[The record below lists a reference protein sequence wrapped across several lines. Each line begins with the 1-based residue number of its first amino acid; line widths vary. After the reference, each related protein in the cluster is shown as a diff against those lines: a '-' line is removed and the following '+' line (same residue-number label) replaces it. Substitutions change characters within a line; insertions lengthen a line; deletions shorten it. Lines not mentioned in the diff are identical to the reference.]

1 MVEKLYSLENSV
13 IDYYTRFTNFA
24 VRLFYD
30 NKTARWLISIFMV
43 LLVYLL
49 ISSHSNIY
57 TQIAFGYGSIFFMYI
72 VLKFENIP
80 EYLRLFVK
88 VLATILVLR
97 YMYWRV
103 TSLVYDGFFDYI
115 GALLLLFAE
124 SIAVGIYLLGVFT
137 SMNVLKREPIPL
149 SDYDEADYP
158 VVDVF
163 IPTYNE
169 PYEML
174 EKTALAA
181 LAFDYPKDKFNVC
194 ILDDGGTDQKCND
207 SNPQKAKAAQERR
220 AYLKK
225 FCDDTGALY
234 ITRARNEH
242 AKAGNMNSAL
252 DYVSGDLLLILDADH
267 IPAPE
272 FLQNTVGW
280 FLKDP
285 KMFLVQTPH
294 AFYNAD
300 PIERNLKVF
309 GTTISEN
316 DMFYRYIQLGHDSWE
331 SAFFCGSA
339 ALLKRSCLDELGG
352 IAGETITEDAETAIK
367 LHDKGYKSAY
377 IAKPMVRGVQ
387 ADDFASLVLQR
398 IRWTQ
403 GMVQIFII
411 KNSFMSKGLKWYQ
424 MLSYFSATFFWFFA
438 ISRVVFFMAPL
449 AFLFFGLKIYSADD
463 IEMVAYVIPHII
475 MAVMMSFFLYARVR
489 NPFFSEIYETALS
502 FFTLP
507 AIIETAMNPRDPQFE
522 VTPKDIDI
530 SKTYVSDFAI
540 PFVIMFTL
548 VSFGFVVALYK
559 YFAHPEDASVIL
571 MTSVWNFLNLMLLLT
586 AIAVT
591 SEKGDVR
598 QYIRIPL
605 HNNCNIII
613 DGKKYAGE
621 ILDISEGGVSISP
634 KKKEGKEEMLK
645 NAESIKIEMISVEG
659 ELFEVDVNFLRA
671 FGWGSRLIF
680 NFHDIE
686 KNYPVRQKL
695 IQLIYGNTTAW
706 NEFEAKHP
714 VLNPIQS
721 LVFIIK
727 QSWKNAMFR
736 EAYALTGKYLLNYIL
751 RRKGK

>member
-1 MVEKLYSLENSV
+1 MLKKIEDIGYKINNNFEL
-13 IDYYTRFTNFA
+13 FTNYA

-30 NKTARWLISIFMV
+30 NLIARWIIS
-43 LLVYLL
+43 LLAFAILYIL
-49 ISSHSNIY
+49 ISSHNNIY
-57 TQIAFGYGSIFFMYI
+57 TQIAFGYGSIIFMYI

-80 EYLRLFVK
+80 EFLRLFVK
-88 VLATILVLR
+88 ILATILVLR

-103 TSLVYDGFFDYI
+103 TGLVYDGFFDYI

-137 SMNVLKREPIPL
+137 SLNILKRQPIDL
-149 SDYDEADYP
+149 KDYDEADYP

-169 PYEML
+169 PYDML

-207 SNPQKAKAAQERR
+207 PDPKKAQAARERR

-225 FCDDTGALY
+225 FCEDTGAIY

-267 IPAPE
+267 IPAPQ
-272 FLQNTVGW
+272 FLQRTVGW

-294 AFYNAD
+294 SFYNAD

-316 DMFYRYIQLGHDSWE
+316 DMFYRYILLGHDSWE

-339 ALLKRSCLDELGG
+339 AVLRRSCLDELGG

-367 LHDKGYKSAY
+367 LHDRGYKSAY
-377 IAKPMVRGVQ
+377 INEPMVRGVQ

-438 ISRVVFFMAPL
+438 ISRVIFYLAPL
-449 AFLFFGLKIYSADD
+449 MFLFFGLKIYSADD
-463 IEMVAYVIPHII
+463 IEMIAYVIPHII

-507 AIIETAMNPRDPQFE
+507 AIIETAMNPRDPTFE
-522 VTPKDIDI
+522 VTPKDVDI

-548 VSFGFVVALYK
+548 VAFGLVVAVYK
-559 YFAHPEDASVIL
+559 YFMYPEDASVIL
-571 MTSVWNFLNLMLLLT
+571 MTSVWNFMNLMLLVT

-591 SEKGDVR
+591 SEKGDIR
-598 QYIRIPL
+598 KYIRIPL
-605 HNNCNIII
+605 NDNCNIIV
-613 DGKKYAGE
+613 DGKKYRGK
-621 ILDISEGGVSISP
+621 ILDISEGGISIEP
-634 KKKEGKEEMLK
+634 FKKEGKEEMLK
-645 NAESIKIEMISVEG
+645 AAKDIKIEMMSVEHKP
-659 ELFEVDVNFLRA
+659 FEADVKFLRA
-671 FGWGSRLIF
+671 FRWGATLVF
-680 NFHDIE
+680 NFDNIE

-714 VLNPIQS
+714 ILNPVQS
-721 LVFIIK
+721 LIFIMK
-727 QSWKNAMFR
+727 QSFKNAMFR
-736 EAYALTGKYLLNYIL
+736 EAYMLTFKYLKNLIL
-751 RRKGK
+751 KKGK